1 MEEDV
6 NRAGEVSYSL
16 IKHPNALEYAC
27 LNIWRANR
35 RSVFKSEF
43 VSSTQVIEESD
54 AADKPDTVLETEEG
68 RIHNR
73 WRGHEIVG
81 RIVVGRRGHDDD
93 ARRAATLKAGDAL
106 RMSFS
111 KIFSAVG
118 AGNARR
124 LPRNVSIGTA

>member
-1 MEEDV
+1 MFAKYSPIDDPRKAPQKSAGRIRRDGEDV
-6 NRAGEVSYSL
+6 NRAGEVSYTL
-16 IKHPNALEYAC
+16 IKRPNALEYAC

-35 RSVFKSEF
+35 RSVFESEF

-81 RIVVGRRGHDDD
+81 RG
-93 ARRAATLKAGDAL
+93 
-106 RMSFS
+106 
-111 KIFSAVG
+111 AVG
-118 AGNARR
+118 G
-124 LPRNVSIGTA
+124 